1 MGLKNGTN
9 MLRNILIL
17 VSIFYLVPPGIISRY
32 LGPDSDI
39 SSSGSRVNY
48 VGISIKF
55 EWASIQSCSKEG
67 YKYIQS
73 IDSIL
78 DWRM

>member
-55 EWASIQSCSKEG
+55 E
-67 YKYIQS
+67 
-73 IDSIL
+73 
-78 DWRM
+78 